1 MRIRTL
7 IWPTISLWLG
17 GCALLAA
24 PAVEQVG
31 SLANMA
37 GTGATGM
44 VGTQSTVAVNK
55 SWILSNDAQ
64 ARYTQAQSRA
74 LHRQHDQELSRQSTA
89 VGILRNMAT
98 LQHDPRI
105 ADLARFVQNGGDP
118 QFALDHALS
127 REQED
132 SSRAET
138 VRILRDM
145 SENEH
150 APQLYELA
158 RWVQAGGDQQ
168 FAINYALTQA
178 GKSNALTKA
187 ITPPVRPDGAA
198 EQPVPLIAHSPQL

>member
-1 MRIRTL
+1 MKKLTL
-7 IWPTISLWLG
+7 LWPTIALYLN
-17 GCALLAA
+17 GCALLAV

-44 VGTQSTVAVNK
+44 VSTQSTVEVNK
-55 SWILSNDAQ
+55 SWIESNDQQ
-64 ARYTQAQSRA
+64 ARYTQAQFQA
-74 LHRQHDQELSRQSTA
+74 LERQHGQDLTRRSTT
-89 VGILRNMAT
+89 VGILRNLAT

-105 ADLARFVQNGGDP
+105 ADLARWVQNGGDP
-118 QFALDHALS
+118 QFALDYAFT
-127 REQED
+127 RGQED

-178 GKSNALTKA
+178 GKKGGVIKA
-187 ITPPVRPDGAA
+187 ITPPARPDGAA
-198 EQPVPLIAHSPQL
+198 ERQGPLITHSPQL

>member
-1 MRIRTL
+1 MKKLTL
-7 IWPTISLWLG
+7 LLPTISLCLG
-17 GCALLAA
+17 GCALLAV

-31 SLANMA
+31 SLANIA

-55 SWILSNDAQ
+55 SWIQSNDEQ
-64 ARYTQAQSRA
+64 ARYTQAELQA
-74 LHRQHDQELSRQSTA
+74 LERQHGQDLTRQSTT
-89 VGILRNMAT
+89 VGILRNLAT
-98 LQHDPRI
+98 IQHDPRI
-105 ADLARFVQNGGDP
+105 ADLARWVQNGGDP
-118 QFALDHALS
+118 QFALNYAFT

-178 GKSNALTKA
+178 GKKAAVVKA
-187 ITPPVRPDGAA
+187 IAPPARPAGATQ
-198 EQPVPLIAHSPQL
+198 EQGPLIPHSPQS

>member
-1 MRIRTL
+1 MRKGIL
-7 IWPTISLWLG
+7 LWPAISLWLG
-17 GCALLAA
+17 GCALLAV
-24 PAVEQVG
+24 PAMEQAG
-31 SLANMA
+31 TLANMA

-55 SWILSNDAQ
+55 SWILSNDRQ
-64 ARYTQAQSRA
+64 ARYTQAELQA
-74 LHRQHDQELSRQSTA
+74 LQRQHVQALSRQATT
-89 VGILRNMAT
+89 VGILRNIAT
-98 LQHDPRI
+98 TQGDPRI

-132 SSRAET
+132 SARAET

-168 FAINYALTQA
+168 FAISYALTQA
-178 GKSNALTKA
+178 GKKHAVAKA
-187 ITPPVRPDGAA
+187 IVPTARPEGAPR
-198 EQPVPLIAHSPQL
+198 EQAPLIAHSPQS